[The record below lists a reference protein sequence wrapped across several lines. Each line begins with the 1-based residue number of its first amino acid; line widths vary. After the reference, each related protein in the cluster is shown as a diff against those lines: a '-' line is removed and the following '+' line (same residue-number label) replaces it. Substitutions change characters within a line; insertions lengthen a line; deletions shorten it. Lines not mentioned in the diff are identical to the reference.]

1 MATHAALAFA
11 PIALILALMLGA
23 RWSAARAG
31 LAGLAL
37 TLVIALAAF
46 GYGGGARFEAIAGA
60 LLEAGFIAATILW
73 IIFPALCIH
82 ELQVGS
88 GRLGIL
94 QRAIDRLSPDPR
106 IKAILIGWF
115 LALFLEGAAGFGT
128 PIALTA
134 PILVSVGFSPVQA
147 LSIALVGHAAGVSF
161 GALGTPI
168 LPQVAAT
175 SLSGE
180 AIGRGTAQLHALLGW
195 LLLALMVRLA
205 RVGSQEWETSS
216 IWGWAALAG
225 AVFLLPSWLL
235 ARFVGPELP
244 TLGGALI
251 GATLFAA
258 LLHVRRNVGT
268 GAVVAGD
275 DRASDLLRAS
285 LPYLVLLGLILAT
298 RLIEP
303 LRVILQEV
311 AISWRLFA
319 RFEGSIAPLYHPG
332 SMLLLGFLLGGLAQG
347 ARPRARAGRGA
358 RSQAAGARSCRAVR
372 HALPVT
378 LDGARRHDRGA
389 GRGRSRRTRY
399 RLAAGCPLGG
409 RPWHLYYRLG
419 DRLQHP
425 LHRFPAG
432 DCPGARPAGSEPH
445 QRPGLRRRGRQHR
458 LPPQHYRGGRHGGRD
473 REGGRGAPPHCSGLR
488 PICHGWRVARL
499 APDRREPALRPQVL
513 LR

>member
-161 GALGTPI
+161 GAVGTPI

-347 ARPRARAGRGA
+347 ARGHELARA
-358 RSQAAGARSCRAVR
+358 
-372 HALPVT
+372 
-378 LDGARRHDRGA
+378 A
-389 GRGRSRRTRY
+389 GR
-399 RLAAGCPLGG
+399 AAK
-409 RPWHLYYRLG
+409 
-419 DRLQHP
+419 
-425 LHRFPAG
+425 
-432 DCPGARPAGSEPH
+432 
-445 QRPGLRRRGRQHR
+445 
-458 LPPQHYRGGRHGGRD
+458 
-473 REGGRGAPPHCSGLR
+473 
-488 PICHGWRVARL
+488 RL
-499 APDRREPALRPQVL
+499 APVVVALFAMLSLSRLMVHAGMIEVLAAAAAGGLGTAWPLVAPWVGVLGTFITGSATASNILFTDFQQATARELGLPVVNLISAQGFGAAVGNIVCPHNIIAGGATVGVIGREGEVLRRTAPACGLYATAGGLLVWLQIAASRP
-513 LR
+513 